1 MSSLEYKA
9 YQKQYY
15 KMNKEARSKYFKTR
29 YRKNKNKYQEH
40 NKEYAK
46 MNKEYYRNYNKE
58 YYQLHKD
65 YWKNYQS
72 VYLRGYKLIDYD
84 TEISVMLN
92 PILDF
97 DDEILGESKY
107 KVIFQNISRKIIHP
121 TPLKYNEILE
131 FDGELSSDEEQ
142 DQNEEQEQ
150 EQDQNEEQEQDL
162 RYGYVNKLLSDRSAR
177 DEYHTYIFN
186 RFKRF

>member
-1 MSSLEYKA
+1 
-9 YQKQYY
+9 
-15 KMNKEARSKYFKTR
+15 
-29 YRKNKNKYQEH
+29 
-40 NKEYAK
+40 

-84 TEISVMLN
+84 MEISVMLN

-97 DDEILGESKY
+97 DVEILGESKH
-107 KVIFQNISRKIIHP
+107 KVILQNISRRIIHP
-121 TPLKYNEILE
+121 TPLKYKEILE
-131 FDGELSSDEEQ
+131 FDGELSSDEEEEQNEEREQ
-142 DQNEEQEQ
+142 DQNEEQ

-162 RYGYVNKLLSDRSAR
+162 RYGYVNKLLSARISKDRF
-177 DEYHTYIFN
+177 HTFIFN
-186 RFKRF
+186 KYKRDFNE

>member
-1 MSSLEYKA
+1 M
-9 YQKQYY
+9 
-15 KMNKEARSKYFKTR
+15 
-29 YRKNKNKYQEH
+29 
-40 NKEYAK
+40 
-46 MNKEYYRNYNKE
+46 
-58 YYQLHKD
+58 
-65 YWKNYQS
+65 KNYQS

-84 TEISVMLN
+84 TETSVMLN

-142 DQNEEQEQ
+142 EQDQNEEQQQ
-150 EQDQNEEQEQDL
+150 EQQQQQEQEQDL
-162 RYGYVNKLLSDRSAR
+162 RYGYVNKLLSARIYRDR
-177 DEYHTYIFN
+177 FN
-186 RFKRF
+186 KYKRYFN

>member
-15 KMNKEARSKYFKTR
+15 KMNKEARSKYFQTR
-29 YRKNKNKYQEH
+29 YHKNKNKYQEH
-40 NKEYAK
+40 NKEYYK
-46 MNKEYYRNYNKE
+46 LNKGYYRDYNKE

-72 VYLRGYKLIDYD
+72 VYLHGYKIIDYD

-97 DDEILGESKY
+97 DDEILGKSKY

-121 TPLKYNEILE
+121 KPLKYNEILE

-142 DQNEEQEQ
+142 EQEQEQNEEQEQ
-150 EQDQNEEQEQDL
+150 EQE
-162 RYGYVNKLLSDRSAR
+162 RRGRAR
-177 DEYHTYIFN
+177 ARPEIWICQ
-186 RFKRF
+186 